1 MADEPKKH
9 HKEFK
14 FIVDGKQFEFDQE
27 IITGAQIRAIAQI
40 DPTYALF
47 LEEHGPG
54 PDQQIQNDTKV
65 NLADHGERKFYTIPP
80 ANFGLRLWV

>member
-1 MADEPKKH
+1 MAAEQEKH

-14 FIVDGKQFEFDQE
+14 FIVDGKQFEFDHE

-47 LEEHGPG
+47 LEEHGHG
-54 PDQQIQNDTKV
+54 PDKQIQNDTRV
-65 NLADHGERKFYTIPP
+65 NLDKHQERKFYTIPP
-80 ANFGLRLWV
+80 ANFGMR